1 MIKVLTTAIIV
12 AMSMLFVQ
20 VYFTT
25 ESQKETAIYKSK
37 LDSLQ
42 KVSDSLY
49 AELYPCEIEL
59 NRLKT
64 AEYIFMKRNPEAYKE
79 LENIISNETE

>member
-1 MIKVLTTAIIV
+1 MIKVLITAIIV

-20 VYFTT
+20 VYFT
-25 ESQKETAIYKSK
+25 SQAQKETAIYKSK

-59 NRLKT
+59 SRVKT
-64 AEYIFMKRNPEAYKE
+64 AQYLFMKRNPEAYKQ
-79 LENIISNETE
+79 LADIISNETE

>member
-1 MIKVLTTAIIV
+1 MIKVLITAIIV
-12 AMSMLFVQ
+12 AMSMLFIQ

-64 AEYIFMKRNPEAYKE
+64 AEYILMKRNPEAYKQ
-79 LENIISNETE
+79 LSDIISNETE